1 LVSQKHF
8 GYSSRTTII
17 KRNRTVNEK
26 LQPSLMPNAT
36 PRGRPVDRRK
46 DEAILRA
53 VRRVLQRDGPSA
65 VTMERIAHEAAV
77 SKATLYR
84 RYPSRQALLEALVNR
99 DAERVFRALLQPTAG
114 PGGVR
119 IQLEAFVVDL
129 AGLLCGPDHR
139 RYLQAL
145 GDLPR
150 AGVDLSGIWRRGPA
164 QAHGRLAAFLAA
176 AHADGHL
183 VCPDPLTAAEVLLGM
198 AVGLDLVRSL
208 YRVPQQRYRLAA
220 RHTHAEYVVDLFLRC
235 YAPPNLL
242 TGS

>member
-1 LVSQKHF
+1 
-8 GYSSRTTII
+8 
-17 KRNRTVNEK
+17 
-26 LQPSLMPNAT
+26 MPNAT

-119 IQLEAFVVDL
+119 TQLEAFVVDL

-150 AGVDLSGIWRRGPA
+150 AGVDLQGIWRRGPA
-164 QAHGRLAAFLAA
+164 QAHGRLAAFLAS
-176 AHADGHL
+176 AHANGHL
-183 VCPDPLTAAEVLLGM
+183 HCDDPAAAAELLLGM

-220 RHTHAEYVVDLFLRC
+220 RRTHAEYVVDLFLRC
-235 YAPPNLL
+235 YAPENRATDP
-242 TGS
+242 